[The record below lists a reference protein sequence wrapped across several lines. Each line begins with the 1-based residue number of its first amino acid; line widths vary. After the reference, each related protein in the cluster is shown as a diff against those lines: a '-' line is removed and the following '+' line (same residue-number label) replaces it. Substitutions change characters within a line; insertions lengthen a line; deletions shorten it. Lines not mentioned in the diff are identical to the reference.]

1 MATIEAC
8 VQMAA
13 DRLHRLDDAKRE
25 AQSLLCAVADVTP
38 SYLYTWPER
47 ELDDGIYA
55 QFEAALAKR
64 EQGISL
70 AYILGKK
77 EFWNFTLAVQEGVLV
92 PRPETELLLEAC
104 LEFTAYRKAG
114 RFLDL
119 GTGSGAIAL
128 AFAQERPDWEVIAV
142 DYSDTALSVAEHN
155 RQALG
160 LSNVTVIKSCWFDQ
174 VEGEFDI
181 IASNPPY
188 IDVAEPELDG
198 DGVRFEPKEAL
209 VAPEQG
215 LADIKIIV
223 RESPRYL
230 LAKGPLL
237 IEHGHEQGSA
247 VRDLFEAQGFY
258 AVKTEKDY
266 AGLDRFTVGCRAL
279 SFNE

>member
-13 DRLHRLDDAKRE
+13 ERLHALDDPKRE
-25 AQSLLCAVADVTP
+25 AQALLCAIADVTP

-47 ELDDGIYA
+47 ELETA
-55 QFEAALAKR
+55 VFEQFQAALAKR

-77 EFWNFTLAVQEGVLV
+77 EFWNFTLYVQEGVLV

-119 GTGSGAIAL
+119 GTGTGAIAL
-128 AFAQERPDWEVIAV
+128 AFAQERPDWKVIAV
-142 DYSDTALSVAEHN
+142 DYSDTALAVAEKN
-155 RQALG
+155 REALG
-160 LSNVTVIKSCWFDQ
+160 LENVKIIKSSWFDA

-188 IDVAEPELDG
+188 IDADEPELDG
-198 DGVRFEPKEAL
+198 DGVRFEPMEAL

-215 LADIKIIV
+215 LADIKQIT
-223 RESPRYL
+223 REAPQYLTPR
-230 LAKGPLL
+230 GPLL
-237 IEHGHEQGSA
+237 IEHGYEQGLA
-247 VRDLFEAQGFY
+247 VRQLFEAQGFY
-258 AVKTEKDY
+258 AIKTEKDY
-266 AGLDRFTVGCRAL
+266 ADLDRFTVGCL
-279 SFNE
+279 SSPKL